1 MGKKGFAHRVGYRLG
16 SLLRAYTRRETLIVK
31 WLEVRGVPSAITATM
46 IWIVKLLLLGALLYF
61 TFWAALFYAIL
72 VFVGV
77 LQSRGL
83 IFPDAMKNDDGWR
96 HGASGYGDYSGD
108 FRVDAGRFDEE
119 K

>member
-1 MGKKGFAHRVGYRLG
+1 MEKKGFAHRVGYRLG
-16 SLLRAYTRRETLIVK
+16 WFLRAYTRRETLIGR
-31 WLEVRGVPSAITATM
+31 WLKMKGIPSVITITM

-72 VFVGV
+72 VFVGA
-77 LQSRGL
+77 LQRWGL
-83 IFPDAMKNDDGWR
+83 IFPETRKNDDGWR

-119 K
+119 R